1 MTQKMPAS
9 EESHPVTAPVR
20 LGPPQLDFAKIV
32 GEHLAKLW
40 LAETATTS
48 APDSTRNRE
57 CSHRGG
63 ASNSNES

>member
-20 LGPPQLDFAKIV
+20 LGLPQLDSAKIV
-32 GEHLAKLW
+32 GEHLAKFW

-48 APDSTRNRE
+48 APEPTRI
-57 CSHRGG
+57 
-63 ASNSNES
+63 